1 MAIVSIIA
9 IISVG
14 IFTKAPLQV
23 FAQTSASGVL
33 WGIWSG
39 LILFSGPIGD
49 VQHWQRAEADESK
62 KGYYLGAFLFGL
74 YMLLILGMA
83 FFKFTLP
90 MHIIL
95 LVAVLGVTTSTIDS
109 IAVALHEVGN
119 KKIGTGLSLLLCIA
133 FGVFVKM
140 GMLQL
145 WSSFG
150 VIRFAF
156 AVGILLLPLAL
167 KKKTNIVIPV
177 SAITFGLMILFA
189 TLGQITINSIVGV
202 ISFMIATII
211 LGYVSVKSL

>member
-1 MAIVSIIA
+1 
-9 IISVG
+9 
-14 IFTKAPLQV
+14 
-23 FAQTSASGVL
+23 
-33 WGIWSG
+33 
-39 LILFSGPIGD
+39 
-49 VQHWQRAEADESK
+49 
-62 KGYYLGAFLFGL
+62 
-74 YMLLILGMA
+74 MLLVLGMA

-167 KKKTNIVIPV
+167 KKK
-177 SAITFGLMILFA
+177 
-189 TLGQITINSIVGV
+189 QI
-202 ISFMIATII
+202 
-211 LGYVSVKSL
+211 